1 MSKNKMNTNYLK
13 IKRLIILDSIFVY
26 LIAAMICLTFSQNA
40 FTLWLF
46 ENLFDNNVYVP
57 LAFVL
62 VYEFVVFVMT
72 LIYTIRI
79 LKSNDYY
86 SEGEAL
92 DLAKTQMIMR
102 LVQIPAYA
110 VIFFVGVIG
119 TMLIFMILLSIALY
133 ILDVISIAVTG
144 LSSVPV
150 YYILEDAGLISKKRR
165 IIYTICGFLFGMD
178 VIVACLCYIQSK
190 SAA

>member
-1 MSKNKMNTNYLK
+1 MAKKKTNDNYLM
-13 IKRLIILDSIFVY
+13 IKRLIILDSVFAY
-26 LIAAMICLTFSQNA
+26 LIAVLLCLIFSQNA
-40 FTLWLF
+40 AWLF
-46 ENLFDNNVYVP
+46 ENIFDNNVYVP
-57 LAFVL
+57 LAFIL
-62 VYEFVVFVMT
+62 VYEFVVFVLT
-72 LIYTIRI
+72 LIYTVKI
-79 LKSNDYY
+79 LKGNDYY
-86 SEGEAL
+86 SESEAI
-92 DLAKTQMIMR
+92 DLAKLQMIMR

-119 TMLIFMILLSIALY
+119 TMLIFMILLSMALY